1 MENPIKTI
9 QEKVNGMKG
18 RLRDRLDSLPPRV
31 RLKVVLVMFGL
42 FALCS
47 LYMIGSAIINFG
59 NGKTSNIEVEHI
71 ESVKATEGKQAEHDK
86 HDFQS
91 HPWRK
96 GIQPVTQS
104 SLHTIHLF
112 LDCLNWI
119 FHSCYFYRSTV
130 LMSLFST
137 MVKPSM
143 VKPFGLSSERVAFTN
158 LHTVTRLL
166 SVTLLSRS
174 ITCRA

>member
-31 RLKVVLVMFGL
+31 RLKVGL

-71 ESVKATEGKQAEHDK
+71 ESVKLPTDK
-86 HDFQS
+86 GQ
-91 HPWRK
+91 
-96 GIQPVTQS
+96 QV
-104 SLHTIHLF
+104 
-112 LDCLNWI
+112 
-119 FHSCYFYRSTV
+119 
-130 LMSLFST
+130 
-137 MVKPSM
+137 
-143 VKPFGLSSERVAFTN
+143 TN
-158 LHTVTRLL
+158 LNELTHGEGEE
-166 SVTLLSRS
+166 
-174 ITCRA
+174 